1 MLIPAWDDGS
11 HGGSHDGQ
19 IGGEDGGHLRP
30 FDKIEV
36 HRRGLRHPA
45 VSVFLRVGAAFL
57 WQQRASGKYH
67 SGGLWANACC
77 SHARW
82 GETPTHC
89 AHRRMAEELGITGL
103 SFRPLARVEYRAEVG
118 PGMIEHE
125 VVDVFLAD
133 LAVPPQITPDPAE
146 VAATAWMTLAEIDA
160 AIAAEPDRFTPWLK
174 LYLTDHRRDLFG
186 ELLGA
191 DRFGAKQFGGNAAG
205 AKSLKSQGQSPG

>member
-1 MLIPAWDDGS
+1 MDDMLIPAWDNGSFGGQDG
-11 HGGSHDGQ
+11 GQ
-19 IGGEDGGHLRP
+19 DGGHLRP

-77 SHARW
+77 SHASW
-82 GETPTHC
+82 GEAPIHC

-133 LAVPPQITPDPAE
+133 LAAPPQITPDPDE

-174 LYLTDHRRDLFG
+174 LYLTDHRTELFG
-186 ELLGA
+186 A
-191 DRFGAKQFGGNAAG
+191 DSGDADHFGGNAASD
-205 AKSLKSQGQSPG
+205 KSLQSQGQGRG